1 MEQSSTT
8 KQPREAQ
15 DGRKA
20 DQPREASRRRFRIV
34 KLDERIAPVLGT
46 ETSNGCSSTHHS
58 THTD

>member
-20 DQPREASRRRFRIV
+20 DQPREAGRRRFRIV
-34 KLDERIAPVLGT
+34 KLEERNAPT
-46 ETSNGCSSTHHS
+46 MSPSSNPCASTQGHSSRP
-58 THTD
+58 D

>member
-34 KLDERIAPVLGT
+34 KLEERIAPTIGASHPCT
-46 ETSNGCSSTHHS
+46 GGSCGCS
-58 THTD
+58 THTE